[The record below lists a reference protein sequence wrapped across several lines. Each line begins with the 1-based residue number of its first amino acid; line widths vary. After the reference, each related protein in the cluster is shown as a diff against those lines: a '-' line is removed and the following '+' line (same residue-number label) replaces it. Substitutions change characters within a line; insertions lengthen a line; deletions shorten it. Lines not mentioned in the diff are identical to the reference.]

1 MPVTKG
7 KEPKTTKRG
16 RGRPHAVIDKQRFE
30 DLCHVQ
36 CTQAQICDVLGIDH
50 KTLNKWCVQEYGSTF
65 QDVFAVKREG
75 GLTSLRMTQFRMA
88 ETIPT
93 MAIWLGKQYLNQS
106 DDPRRAEKGEAV
118 ENRIGAFLDAL
129 TNAVGG
135 NDQRKPTKE
144 EQEQMDKEV
153 EDIVVET
160 KPEDD
165 DDDLDEDGDEDGIE

>member
-1 MPVTKG
+1 M
-7 KEPKTTKRG
+7 
-16 RGRPHAVIDKQRFE
+16 F
-30 DLCHVQ
+30 
-36 CTQAQICDVLGIDH
+36 
-50 KTLNKWCVQEYGSTF
+50 S
-65 QDVFAVKREG
+65 VKREG

-129 TNAVGG
+129 TSAVGG
-135 NDQRKPTKE
+135 NDQRNPTQE
-144 EQEQMDKEV
+144 EQEKIDKEV

-165 DDDLDEDGDEDGIE
+165 DDFDEDGDDDGD